1 MSMNILNDISAVY
14 LQQIAEKKD
23 DSYLETDMEK
33 RHENNEKAREDM
45 KKTKA
50 YKDMAKSARKSMGI
64 DDEDEEDD
72 DIKEA
77 TYSAKAA
84 RAGKD
89 IGKPGKAF
97 AKIAKSAAERYGS
110 EERGKK
116 VAGAVLAK
124 LRKEA
129 LDPVGQEDSDI
140 DNDGDTDKSDKYL
153 HKRRKAIGNAISKK
167 KSVKEALDPVGQED
181 DDIDNDGD
189 TDSSDKYLHKR
200 RKAIGKAIGNKSVK
214 ESNYYDPMDDDEF
227 DHDEAEENRGVSG
240 KNNPKGGKSLIKKKK
255 SVKEGFSNWRQDLS
269 EVMDDIE
276 ANKEIKEKKVNNKIK
291 INPEIKE
298 AVEQLGGELI
308 EMVELDEGM
317 TMKDFK
323 KQRSRQ
329 KQKEK
334 RASDKIAPNRREG
347 IHADKA
353 SPERAARHRANVDP
367 DFEGDDE
374 RNYPGGKLN
383 PKKVRKAKALG
394 ELGEE
399 NQLDEIAPLA
409 AGALA
414 AGAAAAPYLIKK
426 FAKPSVDKT
435 LDTET
440 KRIQKN
446 RGLTQTNSYEP
457 EGEVVEQIRSYP
469 STTPIRTAP
478 APIKTAPKPIQSG
491 PKIKTSPASIKTA
504 PKPIQSGP
512 KIKQMNSYELEG
524 NQINEKTL
532 TSAETKEKER
542 IVKSMKKSAGDFE
555 KRYPGRGK
563 EVMYATATKMAKK
576 VAEDVEQI
584 DERRREDKGTPRP
597 QRDRALEVV
606 KGMIR
611 QQTGTPA
618 GQRKKVPGKKP
629 PTAGQYGAPKSPAQ
643 KLKLRKAQQQR
654 SQDWQQDTKGT

>member
-50 YKDMAKSARKSMGI
+50 YKDMAAAARKKM
-64 DDEDEEDD
+64 EE
-72 DIKEA
+72 
-77 TYSAKAA
+77 
-84 RAGKD
+84 G
-89 IGKPGKAF
+89 
-97 AKIAKSAAERYGS
+97 
-110 EERGKK
+110 
-116 VAGAVLAK
+116 
-124 LRKEA
+124 

-200 RKAIGKAIGNKSVK
+200 RKAIGKAIS
-214 ESNYYDPMDDDEF
+214 
-227 DHDEAEENRGVSG
+227 
-240 KNNPKGGKSLIKKKK
+240 KK
-255 SVKEGFSNWRQDLS
+255 SVKEGFSNWRQDLA
-269 EVMDDIE
+269 EVMDDVE
-276 ANKEIKEKKVNNKIK
+276 ANKQIKEKKVNNKIK
-291 INPEIKE
+291 INPEMKE
-298 AVEQLGGELI
+298 AVEELGGELI
-308 EMVELDEGM
+308 EMVEIDEGM

-323 KQRSRQ
+323 QQRSRQ

-334 RASDKIAPNRREG
+334 RASDKIAPNRRKN
-347 IHADKA
+347 IHTDRY

-367 DFEGDDE
+367 DFEGNDE

-399 NQLDEIAPLA
+399 VLDEIAPLA

-414 AGAAAAPYLIKK
+414 AGALAAPYLLKK
-426 FAKPSVDKT
+426 FAKPKVDKA

-440 KRIQKN
+440 QRIQKN
-446 RGLTQTNSYEP
+446 KGLTQMNSYEP
-457 EGEVVEQIRSYP
+457 EGEVIDEKAVSKSQQRFMGMVYAAKKGE
-469 STTPIRTAP
+469 T
-478 APIKTAPKPIQSG
+478 
-491 PKIKTSPASIKTA
+491 PASPEVAKAAKAISKGEAKKFAKTKHEGL
-504 PKPIQSGP
+504 PDKV
-512 KIKQMNSYELEG
+512 KEELE
-524 NQINEKTL
+524 
-532 TSAETKEKER
+532 
-542 IVKSMKKSAGDFE
+542 V
-555 KRYPGRGK
+555 
-563 EVMYATATKMAKK
+563 
-576 VAEDVEQI
+576 I

>member
-1 MSMNILNDISAVY
+1 MNILNDISAVY

-64 DDEDEEDD
+64 DDEDDEDD
-72 DIKEA
+72 INEA

-200 RKAIGKAIGNKSVK
+200 RKAIGKAIS
-214 ESNYYDPMDDDEF
+214 
-227 DHDEAEENRGVSG
+227 
-240 KNNPKGGKSLIKKKK
+240 KKD
-255 SVKEGFSNWRQDLS
+255 VKEGFSNWRQDLS
-269 EVMDDIE
+269 EVMDEVE

-291 INPEIKE
+291 INPELKE

-308 EMVELDEGM
+308 EMVELDE
-317 TMKDFK
+317 
-323 KQRSRQ
+323 
-329 KQKEK
+329 
-334 RASDKIAPNRREG
+334 
-347 IHADKA
+347 
-353 SPERAARHRANVDP
+353 
-367 DFEGDDE
+367 
-374 RNYPGGKLN
+374 
-383 PKKVRKAKALG
+383 
-394 ELGEE
+394 
-399 NQLDEIAPLA
+399 
-409 AGALA
+409 
-414 AGAAAAPYLIKK
+414 
-426 FAKPSVDKT
+426 
-435 LDTET
+435 
-440 KRIQKN
+440 
-446 RGLTQTNSYEP
+446 
-457 EGEVVEQIRSYP
+457 
-469 STTPIRTAP
+469 
-478 APIKTAPKPIQSG
+478 
-491 PKIKTSPASIKTA
+491 
-504 PKPIQSGP
+504 
-512 KIKQMNSYELEG
+512 
-524 NQINEKTL
+524 KTL
-532 TSAETKEKER
+532 TSAETKKKEE

-576 VAEDVEQI
+576 VAEDVQQI

>member
-50 YKDMAKSARKSMGI
+50 YKDMAAAARKKM
-64 DDEDEEDD
+64 EE
-72 DIKEA
+72 
-77 TYSAKAA
+77 
-84 RAGKD
+84 G
-89 IGKPGKAF
+89 
-97 AKIAKSAAERYGS
+97 
-110 EERGKK
+110 
-116 VAGAVLAK
+116 
-124 LRKEA
+124 

-200 RKAIGKAIGNKSVK
+200 RKAIGKAIS
-214 ESNYYDPMDDDEF
+214 
-227 DHDEAEENRGVSG
+227 
-240 KNNPKGGKSLIKKKK
+240 KK
-255 SVKEGFSNWRQDLS
+255 SVKEGFSNWRQDLA
-269 EVMDDIE
+269 EVMDDVE
-276 ANKEIKEKKVNNKIK
+276 ANKQIKEKKVNNKIK
-291 INPEIKE
+291 INPEMKE
-298 AVEQLGGELI
+298 AVEELGGELI
-308 EMVELDEGM
+308 EMVEIDEGM

-323 KQRSRQ
+323 QQRSRQ

-334 RASDKIAPNRREG
+334 RASDKIAPNRRKN
-347 IHADKA
+347 IHTDRY

-367 DFEGDDE
+367 DFEGNDE

-399 NQLDEIAPLA
+399 VLDEIAPLA

-414 AGAAAAPYLIKK
+414 AGALAAPYLLKK
-426 FAKPSVDKT
+426 FAKPKVDKA

-440 KRIQKN
+440 QRIQKN
-446 RGLTQTNSYEP
+446 KGLTQMNSYEP
-457 EGEVVEQIRSYP
+457 EGEVIDEKAVSKSQQRFMGMVYAAKKGE
-469 STTPIRTAP
+469 T
-478 APIKTAPKPIQSG
+478 
-491 PKIKTSPASIKTA
+491 PASPEVAKAAKSISKGEAKKFAKTKHEGL
-504 PKPIQSGP
+504 PDKV
-512 KIKQMNSYELEG
+512 KEELE
-524 NQINEKTL
+524 
-532 TSAETKEKER
+532 
-542 IVKSMKKSAGDFE
+542 V
-555 KRYPGRGK
+555 
-563 EVMYATATKMAKK
+563 
-576 VAEDVEQI
+576 I

-597 QRDRALEVV
+597 KRDRALEVV

-611 QQTGTPA
+611 QQTGKPA

-629 PTAGQYGAPKSPAQ
+629 PKAGEYGAPQSPSQ
-643 KLKLRKAQQQR
+643 KVKLRKAQQQR
-654 SQDWQQDTKGT
+654 SQEWQQDTKGT